1 MADIQKQNELLQRE
15 VARLKR
21 EAALQKQNEALQ
33 KEIAQLK
40 RASLQGKPIVAGPHG
55 LMLVPHKTEHALTR
69 TVPSLDRKQDPKKA
83 CSR

>member
-15 VARLKR
+15 VARLKK

-40 RASLQGKPIVAGPHG
+40 KAAALQCKLFTYSDAVTAS
-55 LMLVPHKTEHALTR
+55 
-69 TVPSLDRKQDPKKA
+69 
-83 CSR
+83 C